1 MLCILNR
8 MAAAGRGLNRFYD
21 SKRVLSFSIFN
32 SQFSIK
38 SPLYNALPVQDNIF
52 LHSQEMADFPALS
65 LYSFFCRIDRALA
78 DFYNDIKGSCQK
90 GSAKEE
96 KNEKGGYR
104 MQRAS
109 QRN

>member
-21 SKRVLSFSIFN
+21 SKRVLSFSIFH

-38 SPLYNALPVQDNIF
+38 SPLSNALPVHDNIY
-52 LHSQEMADFPALS
+52 LHTKKGLGVSPFFVF
-65 LYSFFCRIDRALA
+65 FFCRIDRALA